1 MIKSKNYQIN
11 SFRHLN
17 IHLSFA
23 YLRIGLLSACLFAY
37 LLIGVILAQRAR
49 AQETFRTY
57 TISPPTVSQK
67 LDPGQTAEGT
77 LKVINDT
84 DHDLTFT
91 TAVKDF
97 IVEDTIGTP
106 VFLPNNSLSNKYS
119 AAAWLGVTPDTFT
132 IKSRA
137 RQELNYFIQVPKNA
151 RPGGH
156 YAAVLYTPATN
167 VNVGGTGATV
177 VTQAGSLFY
186 ITVKGPIK
194 ESATVTKFFANG
206 FQEYGPVKILTQIK
220 NFGDLHI
227 RPQGY
232 ITVSDMLGRK
242 AILPLKEN
250 NIFPQAARDYENQF
264 GGKLMIGRFKA
275 ELLASYGVNN
285 NLPLA
290 SAVYFW
296 VFPWKIAVIVILV
309 IIALILGSMY
319 YRKNGFKK
327 PSFGK
332 KSDVKPS
339 EKKTE
344 APETPE
350 AK

>member
-1 MIKSKNYQIN
+1 MKLPEIIKKLLKKTKI
-11 SFRHLN
+11 
-17 IHLSFA
+17 LS
-23 YLRIGLLSACLFAY
+23 GLLVFFLLFIVFS
-37 LLIGVILAQRAR
+37 LVLIKVN

-84 DHDLTFT
+84 DHDLTFKA
-91 TAVKDF
+91 AVKDF

-106 VFLPNNSLSNKYS
+106 VFLPDNTLSNKYS
-119 AAAWLGVTPDTFT
+119 GAAWIGVMPNTFT
-132 IKSRA
+132 IKSHTK
-137 RQELNYFIQVPKNA
+137 QELNYFIQVPRNA

-156 YAAVLYTPATN
+156 YVAVLYTPTTDIK
-167 VNVGGTGATV
+167 VQGTGATV
-177 VTQAGSLFY
+177 NTQAGSLFY
-186 ITVKGPIK
+186 ITVNGPVK

-242 AILPLKEN
+242 AVLPLKEN

-264 GGKLMIGRFKA
+264 GGQLMIGRFKA
-275 ELLASYGVNN
+275 ELLASYGINN
-285 NLPLA
+285 NLPLTA
-290 SAVYFW
+290 TLYFW
-296 VFPWKIAVIVILV
+296 VFPWKIAVVVILILV
-309 IIALILGSMY
+309 ALILGIMY

-327 PSFGK
+327 PSLLNKKGK
-332 KSDVKPS
+332 KEEVP
-339 EKKTE
+339 E
-344 APETPE
+344 APEAPKE
-350 AK
+350 S